1 MSTVPNVKA
10 QEPIIKDENKTIS
23 PYKELNKNFQ
33 LVNEKSINLDNT
45 NNKLYWEFDNKQSAF
60 ITFKE
65 IASNVLNTLQ
75 RNYNLST
82 LNESNWKQYQD
93 KFLEYYDRSEIF
105 ESKELTLVD
114 EFFTVCENH
123 EINTDI
129 MNMYKKK
136 SINLMDIVYCLPYT
150 SPILDKIQFTA
161 FNVPETRLGNLTA
174 ANNYAKT
181 YAKNPNT
188 KSYNYYA
195 GKDCTNFVSQI
206 LKAGGKKTDS
216 DWKPYNSRWINAHS
230 FVLYWYMK
238 TNASNGYPSFHSISG
253 TVRSGDVIGA
263 DWQGDGRYDHNAYV
277 YASGSKTSKGYYDIT
292 IAQHSSNY
300 CAKVSSSE
308 NGWESHK
315 TGLYVR
321 LRI

>member
-123 EINTDI
+123 EISTDI

-136 SINLMDIVYCLPYT
+136 STNLMDIVYL
-150 SPILDKIQFTA
+150 ILVQ
-161 FNVPETRLGNLTA
+161 
-174 ANNYAKT
+174 
-181 YAKNPNT
+181 
-188 KSYNYYA
+188 S
-195 GKDCTNFVSQI
+195 
-206 LKAGGKKTDS
+206 
-216 DWKPYNSRWINAHS
+216 
-230 FVLYWYMK
+230 
-238 TNASNGYPSFHSISG
+238 
-253 TVRSGDVIGA
+253 
-263 DWQGDGRYDHNAYV
+263 
-277 YASGSKTSKGYYDIT
+277 
-292 IAQHSSNY
+292 
-300 CAKVSSSE
+300 
-308 NGWESHK
+308 
-315 TGLYVR
+315 
-321 LRI
+321 

>member
-136 SINLMDIVYCLPYT
+136 STNLMDIVYCLPYT

-206 LKAGGKKTDS
+206 LKAGGKK
-216 DWKPYNSRWINAHS
+216 NR
-230 FVLYWYMK
+230 F
-238 TNASNGYPSFHSISG
+238 
-253 TVRSGDVIGA
+253 
-263 DWQGDGRYDHNAYV
+263 
-277 YASGSKTSKGYYDIT
+277 
-292 IAQHSSNY
+292 
-300 CAKVSSSE
+300 
-308 NGWESHK
+308 
-315 TGLYVR
+315 
-321 LRI
+321 